1 MNPLATTD
9 ELFFTQSGLDRGRV
23 EHLTEEA
30 LNGADDGEMYLEYSQ
45 SEALSFDDGKLKSA
59 SFDTTQGFG
68 LRAVKGEAAGYA
80 HASEL
85 SRRGDAPGRD
95 DREGGPWRAGRQAG
109 RRRPPAPTA
118 GSMSRTTP
126 SAGCDFAVKT
136 KLLGEIDA
144 YVRAKDPRVRQ
155 VMVSL
160 ERQLAGDPDPARRGP
175 SRRRHPPAG
184 APQRQRG
191 GGRERPHGD
200 RQPRHRRAHR
210 L

>member
-23 EHLTEEA
+23 EHLTQEA

-85 SRRGDAPGRD
+85 SEEAMRRAATTVKAVHGGRGGKLAEAPAGTNR
-95 DREGGPWRAGRQAG
+95 RLYVENNPIGGV
-109 RRRPPAPTA
+109 
-118 GSMSRTTP
+118 
-126 SAGCDFAVKT
+126 DFAVKT
-136 KLLGEIDA
+136 KLQG
-144 YVRAKDPRVRQ
+144 RVPGNRSQ
-155 VMVSL
+155 
-160 ERQLAGDPDPARRGP
+160 
-175 SRRRHPPAG
+175 
-184 APQRQRG
+184 
-191 GGRERPHGD
+191 
-200 RQPRHRRAHR
+200 
-210 L
+210 